1 MRSERIGVW
10 LLGAALFFWSG
21 VELWRTQRKFT
32 PEPIGVEVL
41 LHALGTLPSAPNQPV
56 GSRLSPLSPN
66 PLLADSSPILVES
79 LDSAAWVS
87 LGLSPRQAASAIRYQ
102 NAVGG
107 ITRPDILER
116 MRVLP
121 EGWMENHRYRL
132 VFPPVDAH
140 RIDGAVQGSSL
151 GPSPAL
157 PPREGSGESTLHLL
171 VPDFDPADRVDLNLA
186 DSLELLS
193 IRGVGPWV
201 TAKILK
207 SRRQWGG
214 FSDTLQLKQALGWD
228 SLALALMGK
237 FKCSPEHVRRLCTE
251 ELDAGAWANLPGVS
265 RKQGQVVV
273 RYVNEHGGELQGL
286 MRCGVLDSVCW
297 SQLLPHLKTC
307 RPTTEN
313 H

>member
-1 MRSERIGVW
+1 MLGV
-10 LLGAALFFWSG
+10 ALFCWSG
-21 VELWRTQRKFT
+21 VELWRAQWKFT

-41 LHALGTLPSAPNQPV
+41 LHALEALPSVPNEPV
-56 GSRLSPLSPN
+56 GSRLDLLSPN
-66 PLLADSSPILVES
+66 PPGADAAPILVES

-87 LGLSPRQAASAIRYQ
+87 LGLSPRQAASAIRYH

-121 EGWMENHRYRL
+121 EGWMEIHRHRL
-132 VFPPVDAH
+132 VFPHVDVPLSN
-140 RIDGAVQGSSL
+140 GAVQGSHS
-151 GPSPAL
+151 GPAPVLL
-157 PPREGSGESTLHLL
+157 PRSGSGELTTHPMGS
-171 VPDFDPADRVDLNLA
+171 DFNPADRIDLNLA

-201 TAKILK
+201 TARILK

-228 SLALALMGK
+228 SLALALMGR
-237 FKCSPEHVRRLCTE
+237 FKCSPEHVQRLCAET
-251 ELDAGAWANLPGVS
+251 LDAGAWANLPGVS
-265 RKQGQVVV
+265 PKQGRVVA
-273 RYVNEHGGELQGL
+273 RYVKEHGGELPGL
-286 MRCGVLDSVCW
+286 MRCAVLDSTCW
-297 SQLLPHLKTC
+297 SQLLPHLKSC
-307 RPTTEN
+307 GPTTEN

>member
-1 MRSERIGVW
+1 
-10 LLGAALFFWSG
+10 
-21 VELWRTQRKFT
+21 
-32 PEPIGVEVL
+32 
-41 LHALGTLPSAPNQPV
+41 
-56 GSRLSPLSPN
+56 
-66 PLLADSSPILVES
+66 
-79 LDSAAWVS
+79 
-87 LGLSPRQAASAIRYQ
+87 
-102 NAVGG
+102 
-107 ITRPDILER
+107 
-116 MRVLP
+116 
-121 EGWMENHRYRL
+121 MEIHGHRL
-132 VFPPVDAH
+132 VFPHVDAN
-140 RIDGAVQGSSL
+140 RSNGAVQGSH
-151 GPSPAL
+151 PRPAPVL
-157 PPREGSGESTLHLL
+157 PPRSGSDESTPHP
-171 VPDFDPADRVDLNLA
+171 VVSAFNPADRVDLNLA

-193 IRGVGPWV
+193 IGGVGPWV
-201 TAKILK
+201 TARILK

-265 RKQGQVVV
+265 RKQGQVVA
-273 RYVNEHGGELQGL
+273 RYVNEHGGELQSL